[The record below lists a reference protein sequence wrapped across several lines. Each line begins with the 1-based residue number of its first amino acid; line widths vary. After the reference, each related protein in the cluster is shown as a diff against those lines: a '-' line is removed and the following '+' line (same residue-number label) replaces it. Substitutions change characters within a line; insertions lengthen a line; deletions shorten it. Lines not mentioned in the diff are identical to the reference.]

1 MTGEI
6 FSMERFSIHD
16 GPGIRT
22 SIFFKGCPLHCI
34 WCHNPE
40 SHERGPVLQ
49 YLEKECVGCAGCVSA
64 CPSGVHSF
72 INGKH
77 RMDRGKCTGCGQCCL
92 ACPGDALRIRGKA
105 CTAEE
110 VLQVIGKDRPYYG
123 EEGGVTLSGG
133 EPLLQPDFAAEILRL
148 CKERGIGTCVETAGD
163 VSQKAFLKVLADTDL
178 FLYDYKLDTQ
188 EQMDRYTGGS
198 LKRIRE
204 NLELLAG
211 HGKKVVLRCPIIPGI
226 NDTREHLKAI
236 AELADRLSIADTELM
251 PYHGYGEDKWRQIGK
266 EYALSGLPNMEKET
280 ADICRRQLAG
290 LRAGCHE
297 KGREV

>member
-1 MTGEI
+1 MGNVPAAD
-6 FSMERFSIHD
+6 SAVL
-16 GPGIRT
+16 PA
-22 SIFFKGCPLHCI
+22 
-34 WCHNPE
+34 
-40 SHERGPVLQ
+40 RGMP
-49 YLEKECVGCAGCVSA
+49 
-64 CPSGVHSF
+64 
-72 INGKH
+72 
-77 RMDRGKCTGCGQCCL
+77 
-92 ACPGDALRIRGKA
+92 
-105 CTAEE
+105 
-110 VLQVIGKDRPYYG
+110 
-123 EEGGVTLSGG
+123 GVTLSGG

-163 VSQKAFLKVLADTDL
+163 VSQKAFLKVIADTDL

-251 PYHGYGEDKWRQIGK
+251 PYHGK

>member
-1 MTGEI
+1 
-6 FSMERFSIHD
+6 
-16 GPGIRT
+16 
-22 SIFFKGCPLHCI
+22 
-34 WCHNPE
+34 
-40 SHERGPVLQ
+40 
-49 YLEKECVGCAGCVSA
+49 
-64 CPSGVHSF
+64 
-72 INGKH
+72 
-77 RMDRGKCTGCGQCCL
+77 MDRGKCTGCGQCCL

-163 VSQKAFLKVLADTDL
+163 VSQKAFLKVIVDTDL